1 MELNKIFLS
10 GLTFLWVCS
19 GNGYSADRQDGK
31 FEPKLFQV
39 TTAETR
45 PNDAVLIRGEYLD
58 KIKSVKVF
66 TLDNGN
72 VGNAEPAYVPLPVED
87 RLPDV
92 NGTNLRTGPLASYK
106 AKAVDLLQQK
116 EQSLKFIVPEDLKN
130 GVFSVEMTDV
140 NNEKAYFYLN
150 VPIVRWALSEDGECA
165 VAGDYLRVQG
175 KNLLRDKD
183 KAHAVLVPL
192 KGGKNVR
199 CKVTDFFDDFSV
211 SVDIPDNT
219 PLGTYYLYYH
229 NGMGGKTAWS
239 EPLRIDVVSKSPDWW
254 GVKVF
259 NVMGLRCR
267 GRWRP

>member
-58 KIKSVKVF
+58 KIKSIKVF

-92 NGTNLRTGPLASYK
+92 NGTNLRTG
-106 AKAVDLLQQK
+106 
-116 EQSLKFIVPEDLKN
+116 
-130 GVFSVEMTDV
+130 
-140 NNEKAYFYLN
+140 
-150 VPIVRWALSEDGECA
+150 
-165 VAGDYLRVQG
+165 
-175 KNLLRDKD
+175 
-183 KAHAVLVPL
+183 
-192 KGGKNVR
+192 
-199 CKVTDFFDDFSV
+199 
-211 SVDIPDNT
+211 
-219 PLGTYYLYYH
+219 
-229 NGMGGKTAWS
+229 
-239 EPLRIDVVSKSPDWW
+239 
-254 GVKVF
+254 
-259 NVMGLRCR
+259 
-267 GRWRP
+267 RWRPIRLKRWTCCSKRSSLLSLLYPRI

>member
-66 TLDNGN
+66 TLDNGYGFAMQS
-72 VGNAEPAYVPLPVED
+72 VFSTLWSPAYVPLPVED

-150 VPIVRWALSEDGECA
+150 VPRMV
-165 VAGDYLRVQG
+165 
-175 KNLLRDKD
+175 
-183 KAHAVLVPL
+183 
-192 KGGKNVR
+192 NVR
-199 CKVTDFFDDFSV
+199 LPEIISGFRERIFYGIRTRRM
-211 SVDIPDNT
+211 
-219 PLGTYYLYYH
+219 LYLF
-229 NGMGGKTAWS
+229 
-239 EPLRIDVVSKSPDWW
+239 R
-254 GVKVF
+254 
-259 NVMGLRCR
+259 
-267 GRWRP
+267 

>member
-254 GVKVF
+254 GV
-259 NVMGLRCR
+259 
-267 GRWRP
+267 

>member
-116 EQSLKFIVPEDLKN
+116 EQSLK
-130 GVFSVEMTDV
+130 
-140 NNEKAYFYLN
+140 
-150 VPIVRWALSEDGECA
+150 
-165 VAGDYLRVQG
+165 
-175 KNLLRDKD
+175 
-183 KAHAVLVPL
+183 
-192 KGGKNVR
+192 
-199 CKVTDFFDDFSV
+199 SV
-211 SVDIPDNT
+211 SYTHLTLPTNREV
-219 PLGTYYLYYH
+219 
-229 NGMGGKTAWS
+229 
-239 EPLRIDVVSKSPDWW
+239 
-254 GVKVF
+254 
-259 NVMGLRCR
+259 
-267 GRWRP
+267 

>member
-58 KIKSVKVF
+58 KIKSIKVF

-92 NGTNLRTGPLASYK
+92 M
-106 AKAVDLLQQK
+106 
-116 EQSLKFIVPEDLKN
+116 VPT
-130 GVFSVEMTDV
+130 F
-140 NNEKAYFYLN
+140 
-150 VPIVRWALSEDGECA
+150 VP
-165 VAGDYLRVQG
+165 
-175 KNLLRDKD
+175 
-183 KAHAVLVPL
+183 
-192 KGGKNVR
+192 
-199 CKVTDFFDDFSV
+199 
-211 SVDIPDNT
+211 
-219 PLGTYYLYYH
+219 
-229 NGMGGKTAWS
+229 
-239 EPLRIDVVSKSPDWW
+239 
-254 GVKVF
+254 
-259 NVMGLRCR
+259 
-267 GRWRP
+267 GRWRPIRLKRWTCCSKGAVS

>member
-1 MELNKIFLS
+1 M
-10 GLTFLWVCS
+10 
-19 GNGYSADRQDGK
+19 
-31 FEPKLFQV
+31 
-39 TTAETR
+39 
-45 PNDAVLIRGEYLD
+45 
-58 KIKSVKVF
+58 
-66 TLDNGN
+66 
-72 VGNAEPAYVPLPVED
+72 
-87 RLPDV
+87 
-92 NGTNLRTGPLASYK
+92 
-106 AKAVDLLQQK
+106 DLLQQK

-165 VAGDYLRVQG
+165 VAGDSISGFRERIFYGIRT
-175 KNLLRDKD
+175 RP
-183 KAHAVLVPL
+183 HAVLVPL

-239 EPLRIDVVSKSPDWW
+239 EPFYFGLPANGDAVYFLKAVIVIQFIDDT
-254 GVKVF
+254 
-259 NVMGLRCR
+259 C
-267 GRWRP
+267 

>member
-1 MELNKIFLS
+1 MVP
-10 GLTFLWVCS
+10 TFVPGRWRPIRLKRWTCCS
-19 GNGYSADRQDGK
+19 K
-31 FEPKLFQV
+31 
-39 TTAETR
+39 
-45 PNDAVLIRGEYLD
+45 
-58 KIKSVKVF
+58 
-66 TLDNGN
+66 
-72 VGNAEPAYVPLPVED
+72 
-87 RLPDV
+87 
-92 NGTNLRTGPLASYK
+92 
-106 AKAVDLLQQK
+106 K

-229 NGMGGKTAWS
+229 NGMG
-239 EPLRIDVVSKSPDWW
+239 ERQH
-254 GVKVF
+254 GV
-259 NVMGLRCR
+259 NLCG
-267 GRWRP
+267 